1 MPELFINN
9 IQMHY
14 EHHPNVSS
22 THPPLLLVSG
32 MASDSASWQPVIPH
46 LARHYE
52 LIIPDNRCTG
62 RTLPNPIATSREHN
76 VNDLLALLDALDIE
90 RVNVLGHSMG
100 SMIGWALAAKAPER
114 VNHLISASAIS
125 HAIAARTS
133 LFRTL
138 SSLRSDQNEQQWFEL
153 LYQFLFSPS
162 FFQQPA
168 SVSQAINASIAYTHK
183 QDRVSFTTQALALE
197 SFLQPIDTSAVR
209 CPVSLLTG
217 ANDLLMTPALLQEFC
232 AEHDYPFAIVP
243 DAAHALHWE
252 QTELFVNYVVN
263 ELVPTKTDN
272 S

>member
-14 EHHPNVSS
+14 ERHPNDDSMY
-22 THPPLLLVSG
+22 PPLLLVSG
-32 MASDSASWQPVIPH
+32 MASDSASWQPVIAH

-62 RTLPNPIATSREHN
+62 RTLPNPIASSREHN

-90 RVNVLGHSMG
+90 RVNILGHSMG
-100 SMIGWALAAKAPER
+100 SMIGWALAAREPER

-138 SSLRSDQNEQQWFEL
+138 SALRSDQNEQQWFEL

-162 FFQQPA
+162 FFQDPA
-168 SVSQAINASIAYTHK
+168 GVSKAINASITYPHK
-183 QDRVSFTTQALALE
+183 QDSVSFTTQALALE
-197 SFLQPIDTSAVR
+197 SFVQPIDTSAVR

-217 ANDLLMTPALLQEFC
+217 ANDLLMTPALLQAFC
-232 AEHDYPFAIVP
+232 AEHDYPFAIIP

-252 QTELFVNYVVN
+252 QTQLFVDYVVN
-263 ELVPTKTDN
+263 ELITGKPEY